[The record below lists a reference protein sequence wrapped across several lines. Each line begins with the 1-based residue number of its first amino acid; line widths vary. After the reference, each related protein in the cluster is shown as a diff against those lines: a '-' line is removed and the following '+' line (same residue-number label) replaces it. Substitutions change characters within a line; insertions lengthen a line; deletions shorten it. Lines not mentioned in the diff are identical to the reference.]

1 LIGLG
6 TQLPIGELP
15 FWSSHFW
22 SGVLLIG
29 LLLFSL
35 AARSGIA
42 STTQLRRLHVS
53 AMVLGAVLFAVV
65 GITGCRDLIQFT
77 AGG

>member
-1 LIGLG
+1 M
-6 TQLPIGELP
+6 
-15 FWSSHFW
+15 
-22 SGVLLIG
+22 LLIG

-42 STTQLRRLHVS
+42 TTTQLRRLHVS

-77 AGG
+77 SGG

>member
-1 LIGLG
+1 MPTHRGIVATRSG
-6 TQLPIGELP
+6 TVAGHSATATER
-15 FWSSHFW
+15 
-22 SGVLLIG
+22 SGTV
-29 LLLFSL
+29 

>member
-1 LIGLG
+1 
-6 TQLPIGELP
+6 
-15 FWSSHFW
+15 
-22 SGVLLIG
+22 VLLIG